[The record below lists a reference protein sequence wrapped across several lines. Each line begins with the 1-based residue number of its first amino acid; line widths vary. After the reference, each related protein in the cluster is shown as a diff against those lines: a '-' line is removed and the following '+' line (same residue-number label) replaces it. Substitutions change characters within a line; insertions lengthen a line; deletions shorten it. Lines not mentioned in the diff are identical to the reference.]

1 MKTMIRAGAAVL
13 LLAVGLPL
21 AADQHEQAGILV
33 TAVDP
38 DGPAAAAGIER
49 GDLILS
55 IDGQP
60 VEAGRDLTEAL
71 ADAEEPQVSLTVKHG
86 DEVRDLSVAIARV
99 WGHPRLGLVVLG
111 ARHDGFDRPG
121 RMGRMGRM
129 DRMMPKEWMSK
140 KEWMFRFGDKM
151 DGMSGAKVMEVVEDG
166 PAAAAGLQE
175 GDWITAVD
183 GEALGESDGHL
194 ADLIRSY
201 EPGDSISLEYERDG
215 EAMTATVNLGE
226 HPETGGALLGVR
238 YQPVP
243 WFDADDMDKLRGMF
257 DGLKKRFDRRHR
269 AEPAPDFEA
278 PESNQAM

>member
-21 AADQHEQAGILV
+21 AADQHDQHEQDGILV

-60 VEAGRDLTEAL
+60 VAAGRDLMEAL
-71 ADAEEPQVSLTVKHG
+71 AHTEQPQVSLTVKHG
-86 DEVRDLSVAIARV
+86 DEVRDLSVSIARV

-111 ARHDGFDRPG
+111 AGARHDDFDR
-121 RMGRMGRM
+121 RGRMGRM
-129 DRMMPKEWMSK
+129 DRMDRMDRMPRA
-140 KEWMFRFGDKM
+140 WMFRFGDKM
-151 DGMSGAKVMEVVEDG
+151 AGMSGAKVMEVVEDG
-166 PAAAAGLQE
+166 PAAAAGLQK

-183 GEALGESDGHL
+183 GEAIGESGL
-194 ADLIRSY
+194 ADLIGSY
-201 EPGDSISLEYERDG
+201 DPGDDISVEYERDG
-215 EAMTATVNLGE
+215 EPMTATVNLGE
-226 HPETGGALLGVR
+226 HPETGGAMLGVR

-257 DGLKKRFDRRHR
+257 DGLKKRFDRRHG

>member
-60 VEAGRDLTEAL
+60 VEAGRDLTEAM
-71 ADAEEPQVSLTVKHG
+71 AAAEQPQVSLTVKHG
-86 DEVRDLSVAIARV
+86 DEVRDVTVAIARV
-99 WGHPRLGLVVLG
+99 WGSPRLGLAVLG
-111 ARHDGFDRPG
+111 MGHRHDDFDRRG
-121 RMGRMGRM
+121 RMGRK
-129 DRMMPKEWMSK
+129 DRMERMPR
-140 KEWMFRFGDKM
+140 EWMFRFGDEEM
-151 DGMSGAKVMEVVEDG
+151 AGMSGAKVMEVVEDG

-183 GEALGESDGHL
+183 GEAVGESGEAGHL

-201 EPGDSISLEYERDG
+201 DPGDSISVEYERDG
-215 EAMTATVNLGE
+215 EPMTATVNLGE

-243 WFDADDMDKLRGMF
+243 WFDADDMEKLRGMF